1 MTPLHY
7 ACYWGFEQIAEDLI
21 ISGAQIGACNKRG
34 QTPMDVCQGPSRQA
48 IAEIAMENGQNP
60 NERIPFKDQTWK
72 GTKSRTRDATL
83 SRYTGV
89 DVSSLNLITKVAESH
104 SGELWRG
111 KWQGNDI
118 VARILAVQEV
128 TPRISRDFQTEFPAL
143 RIFAHANIC
152 PVLAAANQ
160 PPNLVVISQFMPFGS
175 LYNVLHEQSSVV
187 IDHSQAVRFAVDI
200 ARGMSYLHSLD
211 PPILRFYL
219 SSKHVVVDEEL
230 TAKLSMADTKFSFQ
244 EAGRVYSPA
253 WMSPEALQRDP
264 EDLNIRAAD
273 MWSFGILLWELNT
286 REVPFAD
293 LSPMEC
299 GMRIALEGLRV
310 QIPPGIARNMG
321 RLMNICLNED
331 PGRRPNFDQIIP
343 ILEKMS

>member
-1 MTPLHY
+1 
-7 ACYWGFEQIAEDLI
+7 
-21 ISGAQIGACNKRG
+21 
-34 QTPMDVCQGPSRQA
+34 
-48 IAEIAMENGQNP
+48 MENGQNP

-211 PPILRFYL
+211 PAILRFYL

-244 EAGRVYSPA
+244 EVGRIYSPA

-286 REVPFAD
+286 REVP
-293 LSPMEC
+293 
-299 GMRIALEGLRV
+299 
-310 QIPPGIARNMG
+310 
-321 RLMNICLNED
+321 
-331 PGRRPNFDQIIP
+331 
-343 ILEKMS
+343 

>member
-1 MTPLHY
+1 MVHGHL
-7 ACYWGFEQIAEDLI
+7 
-21 ISGAQIGACNKRG
+21 
-34 QTPMDVCQGPSRQA
+34 
-48 IAEIAMENGQNP
+48 EIVHV
-60 NERIPFKDQTWK
+60 PFKDTTWK

-89 DVSSLNLITKVAESH
+89 DVSSLNLITKIAESH

-118 VARILAVQEV
+118 VARILNVQEV
-128 TPRISRDFQTEFPAL
+128 TARISRDFQTEFPAL
-143 RIFAHANIC
+143 RIFAHPNIC
-152 PVLAAANQ
+152 AVLAAANQ
-160 PPNLVVISQFMPFGS
+160 PPNLVIISQYMPFGS

-187 IDHSQAVRFAVDI
+187 IDHGQAVRFALDI

-211 PPILRFYL
+211 PMLLRFYL

-244 EAGRVYSPA
+244 EVGKAYSPA
-253 WMSPEALQRDP
+253 WMSPEALSRAP

-273 MWSFGILLWELNT
+273 MWSFAILLWELNT
-286 REVPFAD
+286 REVPFSD
-293 LSPMEC
+293 LPPMEC
-299 GMRIALEGLRV
+299 GMKIALEGLRV
-310 QIPPGIARNMG
+310 HIPPGIARNMN
-321 RLMNICLNED
+321 RLMNICMNED

-343 ILEKMS
+343 ILERMIL